1 MVCPKSPHI
10 LFRRLLEIL
19 DDLRRDSIK
28 AINTPARKK
37 MYGLTVR
44 QGSAISQLKLL
55 QESTPEGVSLK
66 EFAKHLQMTI
76 PASSLLVETIVRK
89 GYMQRTPNPNDRRA
103 IQIKLT
109 EKGLELFN
117 EVYAQFHDD
126 LDQRCQVLTKEE
138 LDTLYL
144 IVEKLTK

>member
-1 MVCPKSPHI
+1 
-10 LFRRLLEIL
+10 
-19 DDLRRDSIK
+19 
-28 AINTPARKK
+28 

-55 QESTPEGVSLK
+55 QECTPEGVSLK

-126 LDQRCQVLTKEE
+126 LNQRCQVLTKEE
-138 LDTLYL
+138 LDTLYS